1 MIASMP
7 HSPSSPYAFER
18 GSKSTVFIFEC
29 DLGLHFSKLLK
40 AKFTRGLK
48 LHQEKVKNQGQTWVP
63 AQRHTGTTDGGAY
76 GKDCEEG
83 PCINDWA
90 GIQVHITLK

>member
-1 MIASMP
+1 
-7 HSPSSPYAFER
+7 
-18 GSKSTVFIFEC
+18 
-29 DLGLHFSKLLK
+29 LK

>member
-1 MIASMP
+1 MNV
-7 HSPSSPYAFER
+7 E
-18 GSKSTVFIFEC
+18 SKIHKRFKVTSRKSQKPRP
-29 DLGLHFSKLLK
+29 DLGSRSG
-40 AKFTRGLK
+40 AYG
-48 LHQEKVKNQGQTWVP
+48 NDGAGSQGKTWVP
-63 AQRHTGTTDGGAY
+63 AQRHTGTTEGGAY